1 MAETTEHDQAQGRV
15 STGRAR
21 LFALPRRAPAPRWKT
36 SGLTAC
42 VVVEREPFKVAPR
55 TTTAEP
61 SYYLSN
67 QTIPVI
73 APQATVTELAQAI
86 RRPWG
91 VESTNWIRD
100 VTFNEDKIKTN
111 SANPAQL
118 MARLRSCAITLRRKA
133 SAKKL
138 QAALEPFA
146 DSVADLESMLRHVK
160 FL

>member
-42 VVVEREPFKVAPR
+42 VVVEREPFEVAPR

-91 VESTNWIRD
+91 VESN
-100 VTFNEDKIKTN
+100 
-111 SANPAQL
+111 QL
-118 MARLRSCAITLRRKA
+118 DSRCHVQRRQNQDELSKPSPTHGSIAELRHHTAAEKPRRK
-133 SAKKL
+133 SSRPPL
-138 QAALEPFA
+138 NH
-146 DSVADLESMLRHVK
+146 LRI
-160 FL
+160 LLLTWNRCLGT